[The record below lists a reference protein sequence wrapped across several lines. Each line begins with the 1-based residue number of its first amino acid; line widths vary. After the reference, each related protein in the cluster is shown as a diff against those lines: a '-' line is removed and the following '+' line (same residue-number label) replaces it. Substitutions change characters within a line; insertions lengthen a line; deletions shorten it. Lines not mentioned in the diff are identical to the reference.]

1 VAKLVDALDLGSS
14 VERRVGSSPTW
25 GTITFKGYCNM
36 ALFTTR
42 YPLIQA
48 AMNQGTSAEFA
59 IAVYNAGAM
68 PSLSGYQYRDHT
80 SAVTNL
86 DTVDTLKLNR
96 DLIVY
101 KKETESTTIMLS
113 FDYDDVNS
121 ANFTD
126 YVECLLTH
134 RISHAELIPW
144 SKHFDAGNEPAETL
158 HKTYKLIKILKQ
170 SGTKLLM
177 RLFAPVKV
185 VYNVNGLII
194 KGSEAAGKRGTRE
207 AVEKTKHLNPGLP
220 VIPAGGIANCDDVA
234 YYIGRGAEAVV
245 VGTLFAATIESPLHV
260 DAKKQFV
267 KKTSADITVFTE
279 MNQNA
284 IQFRQYEG
292 PDDANHSNS
301 LIAGLYND
309 PGKSGHA
316 FVSPTGIDAV
326 TDIIPVDTLVQ
337 SLVSKLQ

>member
-1 VAKLVDALDLGSS
+1 MVDALDLGSS

-36 ALFTTR
+36 ALFTTH

-48 AMNQGTSAEFA
+48 AMNQGTSAGFA
-59 IAVYNAGAM
+59 IAVYNTGAM
-68 PSLSGYQYRDHT
+68 PSLSGYQYRNPKSLD
-80 SAVTNL
+80 ANVVTVN
-86 DTVDTLKLNR
+86 TLKLNR

-101 KKETESTTIMLS
+101 KKATQSTTIMLS

-121 ANFTD
+121 SNFTD
-126 YVECLLTH
+126 YVKCLLSN

-144 SKHFDAGNEPAETL
+144 SKHFDAGNEPADTL
-158 HKTYKLIKILKQ
+158 QKTDKLIKMLRQ
-170 SGTKLLM
+170 SGTKVLM
-177 RLFAPVKV
+177 RIGAPETV
-185 VYNVNGLII
+185 VLHNVDGLII
-194 KGSEAAGKRGTRE
+194 KGSEAAGKRGDLSTRE
-207 AVEKTKHLNPGLP
+207 AFEKTKHLNPGMP

-234 YYIGRGAEAVV
+234 YYIGHGAEAVV

-284 IQFRQYEG
+284 IQFGQYNG
-292 PDDANHSNS
+292 PDDANHTKS
-301 LIAGLYND
+301 LITGLHTS

-316 FVSPTGIDAV
+316 FVGTTSIDAV
-326 TDIIPVDTLVQ
+326 TDIIPVDTLVK
-337 SLVSKLQ
+337 SLVSKL